1 MSAVAQVP
9 VAENPPAAVTPAA
22 VPWQQRLNSMDR
34 GQRLRWGA
42 LAALVVAGVAAAFFY
57 SRQPDYRVLFS
68 NLSDKDG
75 GAIVAQLTGMNV
87 PYKYTEGGGAILVPT
102 ERVHDVRLRLLRWAC
117 PRGR

>member
-9 VAENPPAAVTPAA
+9 VAENPPPAVTQAPAS
-22 VPWQQRLNSMDR
+22 WQQRISDMDR

-42 LAALVVAGVAAAFFY
+42 VAAVAVAAVAAAFFF

-75 GAIVAQLTGMNV
+75 GAIVAQLTG
-87 PYKYTEGGGAILVPT
+87 
-102 ERVHDVRLRLLRWAC
+102 
-117 PRGR
+117 